1 MKTTKYGG
9 DNMVF
14 EQVKDS
20 LADIKSVNRDT
31 IEMDTNLSKDLG
43 VDSIDA
49 VELIMAVEEVYDIII
64 SVKEAEEL
72 ITVADIVEYIE
83 DHIEE

>member
-1 MKTTKYGG
+1 
-9 DNMVF
+9 MVF
-14 EQVKDS
+14 EQVKES

-49 VELIMAVEEVYDIII
+49 VELIMAVEEVYGITI

-72 ITVADIVEYIE
+72 TTVADIVEYIE

>member
-1 MKTTKYGG
+1 MKTSKYGG

-49 VELIMAVEEVYDIII
+49 VELIMAVEEVYDITI

>member
-1 MKTTKYGG
+1 
-9 DNMVF
+9 MVF

-49 VELIMAVEEVYDIII
+49 VELIMAVEEVYDITI

>member
-1 MKTTKYGG
+1 
-9 DNMVF
+9 MVF

>member
-1 MKTTKYGG
+1 
-9 DNMVF
+9 MVF

-49 VELIMAVEEVYDIII
+49 VELIMAVEEVYDITI

-72 ITVADIVEYIE
+72 ITVADSVEYIE

>member
-49 VELIMAVEEVYDIII
+49 VELIMAVEEVYDITI

>member
-1 MKTTKYGG
+1 
-9 DNMVF
+9 MVF

-49 VELIMAVEEVYDIII
+49 VELIMAVEEVYDITI

-83 DHIEE
+83 DRIEE